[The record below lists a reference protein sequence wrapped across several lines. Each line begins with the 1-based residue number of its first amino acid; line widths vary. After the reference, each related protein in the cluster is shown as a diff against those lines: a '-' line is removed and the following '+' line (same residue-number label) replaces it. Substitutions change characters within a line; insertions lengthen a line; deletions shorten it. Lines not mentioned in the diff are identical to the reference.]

1 LAFFHLS
8 RFSFMLRFLLSG
20 LLVVFGS
27 ALASA
32 QTANT
37 TAATSSTVTKTTK
50 QPARAT
56 VRTRASSSRRVGK
69 AGATKTRTA
78 VVLPAKPDPKPV
90 RKGPAGNGATGSRA
104 SADGAGQGAYA
115 APGEA
120 IQPATPTGQSYNG
133 PAPRRGK
140 SENTLAPSS
149 AK

>member
-1 LAFFHLS
+1 
-8 RFSFMLRFLLSG
+8 MLRSLLAG
-20 LLVVFGS
+20 LLMAFGTT
-27 ALASA
+27 LASA

-37 TAATSSTVTKTTK
+37 TAATSTTVTKTTK
-50 QPARAT
+50 QPARTT
-56 VRTRASSSRRVGK
+56 VSTKASSTKRVAK
-69 AGATKTRTA
+69 AGATKSRTA
-78 VVLPAKPDPKPV
+78 VVLPAKPEQKPM

-120 IQPATPTGQSYNG
+120 IQPATPTGQTYDG

>member
-1 LAFFHLS
+1 
-8 RFSFMLRFLLSG
+8 MLRFLLAG
-20 LLVVFGS
+20 LLVVVGT

-37 TAATSSTVTKTTK
+37 TAATATTVTKTTK
-50 QPARAT
+50 QPARTT
-56 VRTRASSSRRVGK
+56 VRTRASSSKRVGK

-78 VVLPAKPDPKPV
+78 VILPAKPDPKPV

-115 APGEA
+115 APGEP
-120 IQPATPTGQSYNG
+120 IQPASPTGQTYDG
-133 PAPRRGK
+133 PAPRRVK

-149 AK
+149 SK

>member
-1 LAFFHLS
+1 
-8 RFSFMLRFLLSG
+8 MLRFLLTG
-20 LLVVFGS
+20 LLAGL
-27 ALASA
+27 ATTLASA

-37 TAATSSTVTKTTK
+37 TAATATTVTKTTR

-56 VRTRASSSRRVGK
+56 VSTRTSSSKRVAK

-78 VVLPAKPDPKPV
+78 VVLPAKPEQKPL

-120 IQPATPTGQSYNG
+120 IQPATPTGQTYDG

>member
-1 LAFFHLS
+1 
-8 RFSFMLRFLLSG
+8 MLRFLLAG
-20 LLVVFGS
+20 LLLAFGTT
-27 ALASA
+27 LASA

-37 TAATSSTVTKTTK
+37 TVATSTTVTQTTK
-50 QPARAT
+50 RPARTT
-56 VRTRASSSRRVGK
+56 VSTRASSNKRVGK
-69 AGATKTRTA
+69 AGTTKSRTA
-78 VVLPAKPDPKPV
+78 VVLPTKPEPRPM

-120 IQPATPTGQSYNG
+120 IQPATPTGQSYDG
-133 PAPRRGK
+133 PAPRRVK

>member
-1 LAFFHLS
+1 
-8 RFSFMLRFLLSG
+8 MLRSLLAG
-20 LLVVFGS
+20 LLVVLTA

-37 TAATSSTVTKTTK
+37 TAATSTTVTKTTK
-50 QPARAT
+50 KPARTT
-56 VRTRASSSRRVGK
+56 VSPRTSSSKRVGK
-69 AGATKTRTA
+69 ASATKSRTA
-78 VVLPAKPDPKPV
+78 VILPAKPDPKPV

-120 IQPATPTGQSYNG
+120 IQPATPTGQTYDG